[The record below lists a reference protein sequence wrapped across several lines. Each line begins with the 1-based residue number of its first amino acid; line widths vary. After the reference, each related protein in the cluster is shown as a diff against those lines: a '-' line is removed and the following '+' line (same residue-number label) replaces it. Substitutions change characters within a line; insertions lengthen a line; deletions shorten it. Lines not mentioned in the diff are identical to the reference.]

1 MPVIADAPAAYSGL
15 ELLATAVFLLQFDR
29 CIAYANPAAENLFEM
44 SRTKLIGQR
53 VNEIFGDAPALSAAI
68 DKATA
73 SGASYTEQE
82 LELSFAFPA
91 PYRRS
96 KAAIT
101 HSRSSSG
108 TSISN

>member
-53 VNEIFGDAPALSAAI
+53 VNEISSAGSPLRYVQFGNSKLFHRRVL
-68 DKATA
+68 KAHVF
-73 SGASYTEQE
+73 G
-82 LELSFAFPA
+82 ELSPLLADGGGRLL
-91 PYRRS
+91 PYV
-96 KAAIT
+96 AE
-101 HSRSSSG
+101 
-108 TSISN
+108 